1 VYEPEPPVDAVT
13 VNVTPVL
20 WLTSNVDWEG
30 TGVFTTSAA
39 STVNVNDSVT
49 VPPFESVTMTWT
61 VYGDERSSPDAGVQL
76 NDAVVGV
83 PQPEGS
89 PDHA

>member
-1 VYEPEPPVDAVT
+1 LIVT
-13 VNVTPVL
+13 V
-20 WLTSNVDWEG
+20 G
-30 TGVFTTSAA
+30 TGTTSAA

-76 NDAVVGV
+76 NDSTLPGV
-83 PQPEGS
+83 AQPEGS
-89 PDHA
+89 PDHAYVV

>member
-1 VYEPEPPVDAVT
+1 
-13 VNVTPVL
+13 
-20 WLTSNVDWEG
+20 
-30 TGVFTTSAA
+30 
-39 STVNVNDSVT
+39 VT

-89 PDHA
+89 PDHAYVV